1 MAEIR
6 PTRGK
11 AVKDVAQKPPRR
23 RADKADRERALQW
36 AAMYRL
42 ALDSPDGRHCLNPE
56 SCFEEQAF
64 IYANDVS
71 FLVHLLES
79 FSKHGTFT
87 NIDDMGI
94 GGLILR
100 QKLEALRAGET
111 RLNAVADLSIEYGV
125 SESTIS
131 RRVKTVKT

>member
-1 MAEIR
+1 MTEIS

-11 AVKDVAQKPPRR
+11 AAKDATQKPPRR

-36 AAMYRL
+36 AGLYRL
-42 ALDSPDGRHCLNPE
+42 AQKSPEGRYCVNPE

-64 IYANDVS
+64 IYADDVS
-71 FLVHLLES
+71 FLVSLLEN
-79 FSKHGTFT
+79 FSKHGTFAT
-87 NIDDMGI
+87 IDDMGI
-94 GGLILR
+94 DGLIMR
-100 QKLEALRAGET
+100 QKLEALRIGET